1 MNLTLP
7 KIDIAFKQLSNT
19 FIERSE
25 RGIAILIIKDNTDR
39 SFSYKKYTDVDDL
52 NADEEKYTE
61 ENFQYLNDIMGLG
74 VAELGVI
81 RIDIQSSDPE
91 EITAQTMDDALK
103 IVGQKYKTGWIGT
116 VGETA
121 DYEAIN
127 TWVKA
132 KAKNNL
138 TFRTIC
144 TGVDSPNHQYI
155 VNVDGGNVIFA
166 DDRGQKELKHYIPSL
181 IGIAS
186 VCNISR
192 GMTYYV
198 CSNLKEV
205 EEVENVETALN
216 AGKMVLINDYGVVRI
231 GLGINSLTMFD
242 NEETFED
249 MRYIDIIEAMTMIQ
263 DDIREV
269 YKTKYVGAC
278 KNRLDNQMIFISAV
292 NTYLDSLE
300 ELEVLDNAYDNVVD
314 VNVKAQRKAWETV
327 NAEAKTWDD
336 TKVKN
341 MAFKREVFL
350 LGDIKILGAM
360 ENLALEIYTN

>member
-25 RGIAILIIKDNTDR
+25 RGISILIIKDNTDR
-39 SFSYKKYTDVDDL
+39 TFSYKKYTEIEDL
-52 NADEEKYTE
+52 TADKEKYTE
-61 ENFQYLNDIMGLG
+61 ENFQYLNDVMSFG
-74 VAELGVI
+74 VAELGVV
-81 RIDIQSSDPE
+81 RIDVQSVEPAV
-91 EITAQTMDDALK
+91 TAQTMDDALK

-144 TGVDSPNHQYI
+144 TGVTTPDHKFI
-155 VNVDGGNVIFA
+155 VNVDGGDVKFT
-166 DDRGQKELKHYIPSL
+166 DDRGKKGLKHYIPSL

-186 VCNISR
+186 ACNIAR

-205 EEVENVETALN
+205 EEVDNVETALN
-216 AGKMVLINDYGVVRI
+216 EGKMVLINDYGTVRI
-231 GLGINSLTMFD
+231 GLGINSLTTFD
-242 NEETFED
+242 GEETFED

-269 YKTKYVGAC
+269 YKTQYVGAC

-314 VNVKAQRKAWETV
+314 VNVKAQRKAWEAV